1 MYIILFSLTTASL
14 RESIVFYIGA
24 SILAC
29 NIVAVLLIRAG
40 RTMDFVKGNNLL
52 CYLQLRDSP

>member
-1 MYIILFSLTTASL
+1 MKAGTAILFSSTTASL
-14 RESIVFYIGA
+14 RESIVCYIGA

-40 RTMDFVKGNNLL
+40 ANNGL
-52 CYLQLRDSP
+52 C